1 MTHSFKTAFE
11 LIKKYS
17 RKSVF
22 YSYFKRLFLLIT
34 VPFLVILSGIYYY
47 HQKAIDTEIRYSAQN
62 TFDRASIQCTNT
74 FQEIFNITHRYNEDI
89 YVQWFFNTDSEN
101 FIESS
106 KLFYSHLTRML
117 SLTTATSSTISRVS
131 LYGFANN
138 YIYSSGGGGFAQK
151 VVTTETWYQHYKET
165 GETSFIISGQNS
177 DNSPSIQVVYP
188 FSGNS
193 IHGGLIIFDIA
204 THNLNNL
211 LLGGLTSDYYNFYIL
226 DEKHTPIY
234 SSAGESLD
242 FTEFLTSWQKSSP
255 KPQEREGKL
264 YFAST
269 IDGFPRVTLIGVHN
283 SAKAGAPTDT
293 TSSVL
298 FILFALLA
306 LLAPLGISLYISMKF
321 YQSIA
326 NIITRIN
333 VTDTNNMSEMNEFS
347 YISNHITDLMDKNRI
362 TETALVEQTAAFKQ
376 AQAHAL
382 QAQLNPH
389 FLFNTLHLIGLHARV
404 LLKGENPVT
413 TMVSLLSEFLSAALD
428 THNYIVTVKQEHDYT
443 EKYLEIQKVKYKNNF
458 DIIWD
463 VDEEILS
470 CNTIKLILQPLIE
483 NSFQHAIPLLENGKR
498 GAIEISAKLDDK
510 GDINF
515 CVKDNGP
522 KIPSHRLTELRKKL
536 EVEDMPK
543 KDHIGLANVNTRIRV
558 VYGAP
563 YGVSIFSTE
572 EGTSV
577 YIKIPKE

>member
-1 MTHSFKTAFE
+1 
-11 LIKKYS
+11 
-17 RKSVF
+17 
-22 YSYFKRLFLLIT
+22 
-34 VPFLVILSGIYYY
+34 
-47 HQKAIDTEIRYSAQN
+47 
-62 TFDRASIQCTNT
+62 
-74 FQEIFNITHRYNEDI
+74 
-89 YVQWFFNTDSEN
+89 
-101 FIESS
+101 
-106 KLFYSHLTRML
+106 
-117 SLTTATSSTISRVS
+117 
-131 LYGFANN
+131 
-138 YIYSSGGGGFAQK
+138 
-151 VVTTETWYQHYKET
+151 
-165 GETSFIISGQNS
+165 
-177 DNSPSIQVVYP
+177 
-188 FSGNS
+188 
-193 IHGGLIIFDIA
+193 
-204 THNLNNL
+204 
-211 LLGGLTSDYYNFYIL
+211 
-226 DEKHTPIY
+226 
-234 SSAGESLD
+234 
-242 FTEFLTSWQKSSP
+242 
-255 KPQEREGKL
+255 
-264 YFAST
+264 
-269 IDGFPRVTLIGVHN
+269 
-283 SAKAGAPTDT
+283 
-293 TSSVL
+293 
-298 FILFALLA
+298 
-306 LLAPLGISLYISMKF
+306 
-321 YQSIA
+321 
-326 NIITRIN
+326 
-333 VTDTNNMSEMNEFS
+333 MNEFS

-428 THNYIVTVKQEHDYT
+428 THNYIVTVKQELDYT

-483 NSFQHAIPLLENGKR
+483 NSFQHAIPLLENVKR